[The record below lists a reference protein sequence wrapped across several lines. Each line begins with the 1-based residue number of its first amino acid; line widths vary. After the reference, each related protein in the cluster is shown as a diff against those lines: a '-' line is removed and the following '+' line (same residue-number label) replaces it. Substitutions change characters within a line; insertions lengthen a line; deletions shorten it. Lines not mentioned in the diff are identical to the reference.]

1 MWQPLPQARYYRE
14 FVEKLPEDTV
24 VLTLACGKYRFNDLD
39 LGDIE
44 GVPRIID
51 VGQCNDAIVAVD
63 VALALSDLFD
73 LELNDLPL
81 TIVLSWMEQKAVA
94 IFWSLLYL
102 NKKDMLLGPILPA
115 WVNDDIADFLVNNYN
130 LTPIGDP
137 EEDIKR
143 ILG

>member
-1 MWQPLPQARYYRE
+1 
-14 FVEKLPEDTV
+14 
-24 VLTLACGKYRFNDLD
+24 
-39 LGDIE
+39 
-44 GVPRIID
+44 
-51 VGQCNDAIVAVD
+51 
-63 VALALSDLFD
+63 
-73 LELNDLPL
+73 
-81 TIVLSWMEQKAVA
+81 MEQKAVA